1 MRNAA
6 TFAVPARALALFLG
20 ALLIA
25 VTVLSSATGAQAKK
39 PGSTTGSLPVTGTLS
54 DGGSFTGEI
63 SNLKASVDKTTGDL
77 QVSGV
82 LNGTATEADGT
93 VTQITDQAF
102 TTTAT
107 ITQPGG
113 SCQILDL
120 DLGPIHLDLLGLV
133 VDLNA
138 IHLDVTAVPGAGNLL
153 GNLLCA
159 VAGLLD
165 NTGAGATNGIANL
178 LNQIFSLL
186 G

>member
-6 TFAVPARALALFLG
+6 TFALPTRTLALFLG

-25 VTVLSSATGAQAKK
+25 VTVFASATSAQAKK
-39 PGSTTGSLPVTGTLS
+39 PGSGTGSLPVTGTLS
-54 DGGSFTGEI
+54 DGGSFEGTI
-63 SNLKASVDKTTGDL
+63 SDLNASVNDAGDL
-77 QVSGV
+77 VVSGV
-82 LNGTATEADGT
+82 LNGTATDAAGD

-107 ITQPGG
+107 LDQGG
-113 SCQILDL
+113 ACDILFL
-120 DLGPIHLDLLGLV
+120 DLGPISLDLLGLT
-133 VDLNA
+133 VDLSQ
-138 IHLDVTAVPGAGNLL
+138 ITLDVNAVPGAGNLL

-165 NTGAGATNGIANL
+165 NTGGGATNGIANL